1 MNPQIALEYAQRKL
15 KELNVNENYTLDF
28 RHIIVQDKKII
39 QVEAT
44 NQFYYLVDGY
54 ATTFRIT
61 SDTGVYDLTD
71 TKLSE
76 LKHEHT
82 GVITIQNRVT
92 PILHL
97 QFIVVTPLMEQTEP
111 EKG

>member
-1 MNPQIALEYAQRKL
+1 MNPLIAFEYAQRKL
-15 KELNVNENYTLDF
+15 KELNVNGNYALDF
-28 RHIIVQDKKII
+28 RHLAVQDKKTII
-39 QVEAT
+39 INAD

-76 LKHEHT
+76 VKHEHT
-82 GVITIQNRVT
+82 GQISIQNRVS

-97 QFIVVTPLMEQTEP
+97 QFIVVTPLIGQ
-111 EKG
+111 K

>member
-28 RHIIVQDKKII
+28 RHITVQDKETIEI
-39 QVEAT
+39 EAT
-44 NQFYYLVDGY
+44 NQFYYLVDGF
-54 ATTFRIT
+54 ATTFRI
-61 SDTGVYDLTD
+61 SSETGVYDLTD
-71 TKLSE
+71 TLLSE

-82 GVITIQNRVT
+82 GKINIQNRVT

-97 QFIVVTPLMEQTEP
+97 QFIVVTPLLEQPPKT
-111 EKG
+111 KG